1 MSDAAMETRPVEE
14 VDMQAYSLQVQ
25 APGAMLGSNDP
36 SCIARKILQ
45 TACRLAGDL
54 KNPLQLAL

>member
-36 SCIARKILQ
+36 SCIARKILRKLN
-45 TACRLAGDL
+45 CLPLAGD
-54 KNPLQLAL
+54 